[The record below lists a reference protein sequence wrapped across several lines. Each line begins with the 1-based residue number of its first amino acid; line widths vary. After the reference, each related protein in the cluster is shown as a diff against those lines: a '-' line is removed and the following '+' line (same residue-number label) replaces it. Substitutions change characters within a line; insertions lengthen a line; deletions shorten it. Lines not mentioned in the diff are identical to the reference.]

1 VPRRKRIER
10 TSYSV
15 DTSFDLNNPNNLHIS
30 LARLRERVMRTSLIT
45 LEQNEESNNAY
56 ADFLTGLGS
65 TGLQTYDIDG
75 SVAAYYE
82 NDSME
87 TNYYSDFLYGL
98 DGNEVD
104 ESTIPQQNLQYYD
117 NFEDSV
123 DGDNTQYSIAPEAL
137 EVYED
142 FEDGIT

>member
-1 VPRRKRIER
+1 MPRRKRIER

-123 DGDNTQYSIAPEAL
+123 DGDNTQYSTAPEAL

>member
-1 VPRRKRIER
+1 MPRRKRIER

-15 DTSFDLNNPNNLHIS
+15 DTSFDLNNPNSLHIS
-30 LARLRERVMRTSLIT
+30 LARLRERVIRTSLIT

-65 TGLQTYDIDG
+65 TGLQTFDIDG

-82 NDSME
+82 NDAME
-87 TNYYSDFLYGL
+87 SSYFNDFIHGL

-104 ESTIPQQNLQYYD
+104 ASTVPQENLQYYD
-117 NFEDSV
+117 NFEVSV
-123 DGDNTQYSIAPEAL
+123 DGDTTQYCTSPEAI
-137 EVYED
+137 EVFED

>member
-123 DGDNTQYSIAPEAL
+123 DGDNTQYSTSPEAL